1 MSLVLWPAALGIGI
15 VLGLFGAG
23 GGLITVPVLIY
34 LAHIPLKEAIGIS
47 LWVVAIAS
55 FAAVLQQRAW
65 RRLQPRL
72 LITFGATGVLG
83 SVAGS
88 LLAHQLP
95 ERIQFGLFALLVL
108 AVSWW
113 MSRVSLTEQIS
124 VFRFIPA
131 AITGFII
138 GVLTGVLGVGGGF
151 LLVPALIYLGIND
164 FPSAVAHSLILITLN
179 ALTGAVAYLHTFQTP
194 LTIVLLFSLLA
205 TIGATIGSHLLKRL
219 PGLHLHKA
227 FTGILL
233 ITGGIMLW
241 KTINYHY

>member
-1 MSLVLWPAALGIGI
+1 MSFILWPTALGIGI

-34 LAHIPLKEAIGIS
+34 LAHIPVKEAIGIS

-65 RRLQPRL
+65 RLLQPRL
-72 LITFGATGVLG
+72 LVTFAATGTAG

-88 LLAHQLP
+88 LLAHVIAERVQL
-95 ERIQFGLFALLVL
+95 GLFALLIF

-113 MSRVSLTEQIS
+113 MTRVSLSEQVS

-131 AITGFII
+131 AITGFVI
-138 GVLTGVLGVGGGF
+138 GLLTGVLGVGGGF
-151 LLVPALIYLGIND
+151 LLVPALVYLGVND
-164 FPSAVAHSLILITLN
+164 FPAAVAHSLVLITVN
-179 ALTGAVAYLHTFQTP
+179 SLTGAIAYLNTFQLP
-194 LTIVLLFSLLA
+194 FVMVLIFSLLA
-205 TIGATIGSHLLKRL
+205 TLGTAIGSHLLKRL
-219 PGLHLHKA
+219 PNAQLHKA

-233 ITGGIMLW
+233 VTGSVMLW
-241 KTINYHY
+241 RTISY

>member
-1 MSLVLWPAALGIGI
+1 MSLILWPAALGIGV

-55 FAAVLQQRAW
+55 LAAVLQQRAW
-65 RRLQPRL
+65 RLLQPRL
-72 LITFGATGVLG
+72 LLTFGTTGILG
-83 SVAGS
+83 SVTGS
-88 LLAHQLP
+88 LLAHVIP
-95 ERIQFGLFALLVL
+95 ERLQLGLFALLIF

-113 MSRVSLTEQIS
+113 MSRVSLTEQVS

-138 GVLTGVLGVGGGF
+138 GLLTGVLGVGGGF

-164 FPSAVAHSLILITLN
+164 FPAAVAHSLVLITLN
-179 ALTGAVAYLHTFQTP
+179 AFSGALTYLHTVQLP
-194 LTIVLLFSLLA
+194 LVMVLIFSLLA
-205 TIGATIGSHLLKRL
+205 TLGTAIGSHLLRRL
-219 PGLHLHKA
+219 PNTRLHKA
-227 FTGILL
+227 FIAILL
-233 ITGGIMLW
+233 ITGSVMLW
-241 KTINYHY
+241 RTVS

>member
-1 MSLVLWPAALGIGI
+1 MSLILWPAALGIGI

-55 FAAVLQQRAW
+55 FAAVVQQRAW
-65 RRLQPRL
+65 QRLRPKL
-72 LITFGATGVLG
+72 LVTFATTGILG
-83 SVAGS
+83 SAAGS
-88 LLAHQLP
+88 LLAHAITEQV
-95 ERIQFGLFALLVL
+95 QSGLFALLIF

-113 MSRVSLTEQIS
+113 MTRISLSEQIS

-131 AITGFII
+131 AITGFVI
-138 GVLTGVLGVGGGF
+138 GLLTGLLGVGGGF

-164 FPSAVAHSLILITLN
+164 FPTAVAHSLVLITLN
-179 ALTGAVAYLHTFQTP
+179 AFTGAIAYLNTFQLP
-194 LTIVLLFSLLA
+194 FAMVLLFSLLA
-205 TIGATIGSHLLKRL
+205 TLGTGIGSHLLKRL
-219 PGLHLHKA
+219 PNAHLHKT

-233 ITGGIMLW
+233 LTGSTMLW
-241 KTINYHY
+241 RTFSY